1 MISIDKDKVHRI
13 VIAQDAILKV
23 NMVYTEIGD
32 DTYEVFGS
40 FSGEDGNVG
49 LFHQNCEGDM
59 NVSDDSFEFETK
71 ISPDEV
77 SNICIELEQLRSKF
91 EETDIEGN
99 LVGLSKE
106 GQNFL
111 ENGSNDNGYVEAYS
125 KGASEDF
132 IYDIQ
137 DEWSLNFFKD

>member
-1 MISIDKDKVHRI
+1 
-13 VIAQDAILKV
+13 
-23 NMVYTEIGD
+23 
-32 DTYEVFGS
+32 
-40 FSGEDGNVG
+40 
-49 LFHQNCEGDM
+49 M
-59 NVSDDSFEFETK
+59 NVSDESFEFEAK

-111 ENGSNDNGYVEAYS
+111 ETGFNDNGYVEAYS

>member
-1 MISIDKDKVHRI
+1 MISIDKDKVYRI
-13 VIAQDAILKV
+13 VITQEAILKV
-23 NMVYTEIGD
+23 NMVYTEIGG

-40 FSGEDGNVG
+40 FSGEDANVG

-59 NVSDDSFEFETK
+59 NVSDDSFEFEAK

-99 LVGLSKE
+99 FVGLSKE

-111 ENGSNDNGYVEAYS
+111 ETGFNDNGYV
-125 KGASEDF
+125 
-132 IYDIQ
+132 
-137 DEWSLNFFKD
+137 